1 MFGENFM
8 KLDLRDEVKVT
19 LVTAVCVL
27 LLFILS
33 NFLKIQIDFVS
44 YLIPMI
50 VLIICLVVVR
60 NKKTKNKNFFW
71 GPFFWSILVVIA
83 SAAVLAIY
91 SVV

>member
-1 MFGENFM
+1 M

-19 LVTAVCVL
+19 LVTALCVL
-27 LLFILS
+27 LLIILS

-50 VLIICLVVVR
+50 VLIIYLVIAR
-60 NKKTKNKNFFW
+60 NKTKNKNFFL
-71 GPFFWSILVVIA
+71 GPFFWSILVVIT

>member
-1 MFGENFM
+1 MFGESFM

-19 LVTAVCVL
+19 LVTALCVL
-27 LLFILS
+27 LLIILS

-50 VLIICLVVVR
+50 VLIIYLVIAR
-60 NKKTKNKNFFW
+60 NKTKNKNFFL
-71 GPFFWSILVVIA
+71 GPFFWSILVVIT

-91 SVV
+91 SVI

>member
-19 LVTAVCVL
+19 LVTALCVL
-27 LLFILS
+27 LLIILS

-50 VLIICLVVVR
+50 VLIIYLVIAR
-60 NKKTKNKNFFW
+60 NKTKNKNFFQ
-71 GPFFWSILVVIA
+71 GPFFWSILVVTT

>member
-1 MFGENFM
+1 MFRENFM

-19 LVTAVCVL
+19 LVTALCVL
-27 LLFILS
+27 LLIILS

-50 VLIICLVVVR
+50 VLIIYLVIAR
-60 NKKTKNKNFFW
+60 NKTKNKNFFL
-71 GPFFWSILVVIA
+71 GPFFWSILVVIT

>member
-1 MFGENFM
+1 MFGESFM

-19 LVTAVCVL
+19 LVIALCVL
-27 LLFILS
+27 LLIILS

-50 VLIICLVVVR
+50 VLIIYLVIVR
-60 NKKTKNKNFFW
+60 NKTKNKNFFL
-71 GPFFWSILVVIA
+71 GPFFWSILVVIT
-83 SAAVLAIY
+83 SVAVLAIY

>member
-1 MFGENFM
+1 M

-19 LVTAVCVL
+19 LVTALCIVL
-27 LLFILS
+27 LIILS

-50 VLIICLVVVR
+50 VLIIYLVVSR
-60 NKKTKNKNFFW
+60 NKTKNKNFFL
-71 GPFFWSILVVIA
+71 GPFFWSILVVIT

-91 SVV
+91 SVI

>member
-1 MFGENFM
+1 MFEESFM

-19 LVTAVCVL
+19 LVTALCVL
-27 LLFILS
+27 LLIILS

-50 VLIICLVVVR
+50 VLIIYLVVAR
-60 NKKTKNKNFFW
+60 NKTKNKNFFL
-71 GPFFWSILVVIA
+71 GPFFWSILVVII

>member
-19 LVTAVCVL
+19 LVTALCVL
-27 LLFILS
+27 LLIILS

-50 VLIICLVVVR
+50 VLIIYLVIAR
-60 NKKTKNKNFFW
+60 NKTKNKNFFL
-71 GPFFWSILVVIA
+71 GTFFWSILVIIT

-91 SVV
+91 SLV

>member
-1 MFGENFM
+1 M
-8 KLDLRDEVKVT
+8 KLDLRDVVKVT
-19 LVTAVCVL
+19 LVTALCVL
-27 LLFILS
+27 LLIVLS

-50 VLIICLVVVR
+50 VLIIYLVIAR
-60 NKKTKNKNFFW
+60 NKTKQKNFFL
-71 GPFFWSILVVIA
+71 GPFFWSILVVII

>member
-1 MFGENFM
+1 M

-19 LVTAVCVL
+19 LVAALCIL
-27 LLFILS
+27 LLIILS
-33 NFLKIQIDFVS
+33 NFLKIQIDFIS

-50 VLIICLVVVR
+50 VLIIYLVIAR
-60 NKKTKNKNFFW
+60 NKTKNKNFFL
-71 GPFFWSILVVIA
+71 GPFFWSILVVII

>member
-1 MFGENFM
+1 M

-19 LVTAVCVL
+19 LVTALCVL
-27 LLFILS
+27 LLIILS

-50 VLIICLVVVR
+50 VLIIYLVIAR
-60 NKKTKNKNFFW
+60 NKTKNKNFFL
-71 GPFFWSILVVIA
+71 GPFFWSLLVVIISA
-83 SAAVLAIY
+83 SVLAIY

>member
-1 MFGENFM
+1 MFGESFM
-8 KLDLRDEVKVT
+8 KLDLKDEVKVT
-19 LVTAVCVL
+19 LVTALCVL
-27 LLFILS
+27 LLIILS

-50 VLIICLVVVR
+50 VLIIYLVIAR
-60 NKKTKNKNFFW
+60 NKTKQKNFFL
-71 GPFFWSILVVIA
+71 GPFFWSILVVII

>member
-1 MFGENFM
+1 M

-19 LVTAVCVL
+19 LVTALCVL
-27 LLFILS
+27 LLIILS

-50 VLIICLVVVR
+50 VLIIYLVISR
-60 NKKTKNKNFFW
+60 NKTKTKNFFL
-71 GPFFWSILVVIA
+71 GPFFWSILVVIT